1 MSPTQVP
8 AALRRLVGERA
19 GGRCEYCLIP
29 EQMTLA
35 AHEVDHIV
43 ALKHGGA
50 TTPENLAL
58 SCVLCNKHK
67 GTDLASI
74 DVETGELTALFNP
87 RRDAWSDHF
96 EVHGE
101 ELVPKSA
108 VARVT
113 VRLLQLNHPRRRAE
127 RLLLAAAGLL
137 PGPR

>member
-1 MSPTQVP
+1 VSQTHIP
-8 AALRRLVGERA
+8 AALRRLVRERA
-19 GGRCEYCLIP
+19 CGRCEYCLIP

-35 AHEVDHIV
+35 AHEVDHVI

-67 GTDLASI
+67 GTDLTSI
-74 DVETGELTALFNP
+74 DVESGELTALFNP

-96 EVHGE
+96 EVQGE
-101 ELVPKSA
+101 LLAPKSS

-113 VRLLQLNHPRRRAE
+113 VRLLQLNHPRRLTER
-127 RLLLAAAGLL
+127 RLLVEAGLL
-137 PGPR
+137 PGAR